1 MCAATNSEWSQ
12 GETVNNFGAADLMSM
27 RLRLIFIPFLLAV
40 HLPAAIA
47 EDAPLQ
53 TLRGTL
59 VPCEIDVPSTWAVR
73 TNAGVVAAKGDG
85 VQILLSSDPHVSD
98 SGTAVKVACDG
109 AKELMPDAK
118 CTGLKAVTLAGH
130 EWLEFIVT
138 GTVAKQATT
147 FLNYTHSGPAGT
159 FTIIGQAKTE
169 EFAKKRATLIRYMIT
184 FRFPKIAPSPA
195 AADRERP

>member
-1 MCAATNSEWSQ
+1 
-12 GETVNNFGAADLMSM
+12 M
-27 RLRLIFIPFLLAV
+27 RLRLIFIHVLLIIRVSPAV
-40 HLPAAIA
+40 A
-47 EDAPLQ
+47 ENASLQ

-59 VPCEIDVPSTWAVR
+59 VPCEIDVPSTWTVR
-73 TNAGVVAAKGDG
+73 TNAGVVAATGDG
-85 VQILLSSDPHVSD
+85 IQILLSSDPHVGD

-109 AKELMPDAK
+109 AKELMPDAR

-169 EFAKKRATLIRYMIT
+169 EFAEKRDTLIRYMIT
-184 FRFPKIAPSPA
+184 FRFPKIAPSPSGGG
-195 AADRERP
+195 P